1 MAVRN
6 IRINNVLTERWND
19 DATAAAD
26 APNANIPA
34 RSVRFYNADGT
45 VASTR
50 AYTAAEN
57 AAADA
62 AAQTTLYAVNEAAL
76 LAKVPTALTANAT
89 YLALGAP
96 TNAQTLAQVQR
107 LTRQVNALLKLRAND
122 LADTS
127 GT

>member
-1 MAVRN
+1 MGTQVVRN
-6 IRINNVLTERWND
+6 GVIREWWND
-19 DATAAAD
+19 DTTAVAD
-26 APNANIPA
+26 PPNANIPA
-34 RSVRFYNADGT
+34 RSVRLYGADGT

-62 AAQTTLYAVNEAAL
+62 AATTALYAVNEAAL
-76 LAKVPTALTANAT
+76 LAKVPAALAANAT

-96 TNAQTLAQVQR
+96 TVAQNTTQIQR
-107 LTRQVNALLKLRAND
+107 LTRQIDALMKLRAND